1 MRVGVLG
8 LGAMGRRM
16 AARLVAAGH
25 EVTVWNRTPGVVVEG
40 AAVAGSPRAVATG
53 AEVVIAMVRDDAAS
67 AAVWAEALPAMAKG
81 ALAVEC
87 STLSPAHVAGLHG
100 QAAAVGVD
108 FLDAPVAGSR
118 PQAEAGALVFL
129 AGGAAEVVAR
139 AEPALRAMG
148 RAVHHAGGPGAGAVV
163 KLMVN
168 TLLAVEI
175 ATLAELMGLAARAGL
190 DMERALAAV
199 ADTPVWSPAL
209 AAASGAMRARSFA
222 PAFPVALVVKDLALA
237 AATGAPLPVA
247 HAVGD
252 VFAQTMAAGHGGD
265 NITAVVK
272 LYL

>member
-1 MRVGVLG
+1 MRVGFLG

-40 AAVAGSPRAVATG
+40 AAVAGSPRVAATG
-53 AEVVIAMVRDDAAS
+53 DMVIAMVRDDAAS
-67 AAVWAEALPAMAKG
+67 GAVWAEVLPDMAKG

-87 STLSPAHVAGLHG
+87 STLSPGHVAGLH
-100 QAAAVGVD
+100 AAAKAAGVA

-129 AGGAAEVVAR
+129 AGGEADAVAR
-139 AEPALRAMG
+139 AEPVLRAMG
-148 RAVHHAGGPGAGAVV
+148 RAVHHAGEPGAGAVV

-168 TLLAVEI
+168 TLLAAEV
-175 ATLAELMGLAARAGL
+175 AAMAELMGMAARAGL
-190 DMERALAAV
+190 EMERALAAV

-209 AAASGAMRARSFA
+209 AGASGAMRARNFA
-222 PAFPVALVVKDLALA
+222 PAFPIDLVVKDLALA
-237 AATGAPLPVA
+237 VQAGDLPLARATQGIFFKAS
-247 HAVGD
+247 
-252 VFAQTMAAGHGGD
+252 TAGHGGD
-265 NITAVVK
+265 NITGVAQ